1 VTRLYQRASAWHAQ
15 AGLIGEAVRY
25 AFLAQ
30 DVEHAATLIEQHGM
44 AIILSSSDVSLV
56 RAWVEQVPRALILS
70 RPRLVVITGIILG
83 VIRQFNAVE
92 RLLADAAPTLSAAD
106 LSP

>member
-15 AGLIGEAVRY
+15 AGMIDEAVRY

-30 DVEHAATLIEQHGM
+30 DVEHAAALIEQHGM

-56 RAWVEQVPRALILS
+56 RAWVEQLPRALIS
-70 RPRLVVITGIILG
+70 TRPRLAIITGFILG
-83 VIRQFNAVE
+83 VMRQFAAVE
-92 RLLADAAPTLSAAD
+92 RLLADAAPALS
-106 LSP
+106 